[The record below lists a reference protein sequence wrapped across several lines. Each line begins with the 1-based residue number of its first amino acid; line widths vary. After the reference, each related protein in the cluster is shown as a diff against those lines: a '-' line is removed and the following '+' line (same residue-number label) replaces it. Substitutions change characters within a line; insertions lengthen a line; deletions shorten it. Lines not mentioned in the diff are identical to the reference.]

1 MLNLSTV
8 NIRISKGI
16 CNYLMPPMFYSAI
29 RTRQMLDKI
38 PNEKSRLIFSRLP
51 KCRAV
56 SSPRCPRRRLLH
68 SSPRLT
74 PWWPTATG
82 CCGMVAEPSRDL
94 LMWWTSSGKW
104 GRGSFSA
111 PTIALSKLRF
121 YYVQVFFNFTNY
133 LFQDKERVCWKMP
146 GSGIWWN
153 QKGTNWKN
161 LTIRLMF
168 NSMFI

>member
-56 SSPRCPRRRLLH
+56 SSPRCPQRRLLH

-121 YYVQVFFNFTNY
+121 YYVQFFFKFYQLLISGQGASMLKNA
-133 LFQDKERVCWKMP
+133 
-146 GSGIWWN
+146 GIWDLV
-153 QKGTNWKN
+153 KPKRYE
-161 LTIRLMF
+161 LKEF
-168 NSMFI
+168 NHQINV

>member
-56 SSPRCPRRRLLH
+56 SSPRCPQRRLLH

-121 YYVQVFFNFTNY
+121 YYVQFFFLILPTTY
-133 LFQDKERVCWKMP
+133 FRTRSEYVEKCRDLGFGETKKVRIER
-146 GSGIWWN
+146 I
-153 QKGTNWKN
+153 
-161 LTIRLMF
+161 
-168 NSMFI
+168 